1 MHTNSEP
8 DYKLVPTRPLTE
20 RLASRAKNEEL
31 VTVTVQV
38 PAGNAQEIQ
47 DIAAQMRADAGLFL
61 SEDLI
66 V

>member
-20 RLASRAKNEEL
+20 RLAARAKNEEL

-38 PAGNAQEIQ
+38 PAGNAQEMQ

-61 SEDLI
+61 AEDLI
-66 V
+66 I